1 MQKVE
6 FPKGTIVFGGSG
18 MTGLYISDSV
28 PNYDL
33 VDGFDISEERIV
45 RAVFEK
51 ENPKYVLLL
60 AAQTDVATL
69 QKEPVKTFM
78 HNTIGAYWVA
88 FYARKYKAKLLFI
101 STVDIFDGENPDG
114 YEVNDEPNPI
124 VVYGHSKLAA
134 EHIIRGLCPDA
145 VIFRASWM
153 FGGFDRDK
161 KFPMRIVARLKAGL
175 PAFAV
180 TNRVG
185 SPTSGF
191 DIVKKLAI
199 AIEKNM
205 KGTYHIACEGKATRY
220 DQALIIGEAWGAKD
234 KIFPVKEEFFP
245 EFRSLAYAIL
255 KPSKEFETIKW
266 QEGMVEYIKEWRD
279 AS

>member
-1 MQKVE
+1 MQKVK
-6 FPKGTIVFGGSG
+6 FPEGTIVFGGSG
-18 MTGLYISDSV
+18 MTGFYISDDV

-33 VDGFDISEERIV
+33 SDGFDISEERIV
-45 RAVFEK
+45 KAVFEK

-88 FYARKYKAKLLFI
+88 FYCRKYKAKLLFI
-101 STVDIFDGENPDG
+101 STVDIFDGNKEEG
-114 YEVNDEPNPI
+114 YEVKDEPNPI

-134 EHIIRGLCPDA
+134 EHIIRGLCPEA

-161 KFPMRIVARLKAGL
+161 KFPMRIVKRLKENL

-180 TNRVG
+180 TDRVG

-191 DIVKKLAI
+191 DIIQKLAM
-199 AIEKNM
+199 AIDKNM
-205 KGTYHIACEGKATRY
+205 SGTYHIACEGRASRY
-220 DQALIIGEAWGAKD
+220 DQALVIGEVWGLKH
-234 KIFPVKEEFFP
+234 KVFPVKEEFFP
-245 EFRSLAYAIL
+245 EFRSLPFAVL
-255 KPSKEFETIKW
+255 KPSKEFNIIKW
-266 QEGMVEYIKEWRD
+266 DEAMREYVKEWK
-279 AS
+279 SEV